1 MGCNVPARSAAGM
14 NPNQRHVMPA
24 SYPGAT
30 GYFRQ
35 RSAEIRYRV
44 CLACESFP
52 RGGIVNEGMT
62 PASRRALRRQPSRL
76 RSQDRSIR
84 RLLGITPRYCE
95 VAEQS
100 IED

>member
-1 MGCNVPARSAAGM
+1 M

-44 CLACESFP
+44 RLACESFP
-52 RGGIVNEGMT
+52 RG
-62 PASRRALRRQPSRL
+62 
-76 RSQDRSIR
+76 
-84 RLLGITPRYCE
+84 LLGITPRYRE
-95 VAEQS
+95 VAERS